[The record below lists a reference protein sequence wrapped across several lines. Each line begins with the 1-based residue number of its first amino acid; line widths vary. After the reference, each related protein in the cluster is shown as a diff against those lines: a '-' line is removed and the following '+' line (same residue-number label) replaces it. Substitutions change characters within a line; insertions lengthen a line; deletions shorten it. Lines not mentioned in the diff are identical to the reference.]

1 MQSALGEGDRKGD
14 DFCANLEDR
23 DKETEVFGGAPQ
35 TLKNGADF
43 PLGPSKGG
51 KSGGGNRVSVRLF
64 GGEIGCQYIFSGK
77 NDELTPDFPKRTVC
91 LGNSP
96 SGRILPREVET
107 AKNVD
112 RNSLL
117 EELQHDLD
125 ELLGTTTNLLRSAG
139 AVAVRANREQLR
151 QIVRHPLVRAV
162 RGNRRLKP
170 GNVAG

>member
-1 MQSALGEGDRKGD
+1 MTTARTPRRGQGSQ
-14 DFCANLEDR
+14 ANRE
-23 DKETEVFGGAPQ
+23 P
-35 TLKNGADF
+35 
-43 PLGPSKGG
+43 
-51 KSGGGNRVSVRLF
+51 
-64 GGEIGCQYIFSGK
+64 
-77 NDELTPDFPKRTVC
+77 
-91 LGNSP
+91 GNSP

-162 RGNRRLKP
+162 RSNRQLKP

>member
-1 MQSALGEGDRKGD
+1 MPDPRKSREMLEPSQPNQVLDAELKAWAEGEGDDQRELLVE
-14 DFCANLEDR
+14 A
-23 DKETEVFGGAPQ
+23 
-35 TLKNGADF
+35 
-43 PLGPSKGG
+43 
-51 KSGGGNRVSVRLF
+51 RV
-64 GGEIGCQYIFSGK
+64 
-77 NDELTPDFPKRTVC
+77 PKRTVS

-162 RGNRRLKP
+162 RSNRRLKP